1 MVSFW
6 QGMSELSS
14 TLPSPSADLTIVTV
28 PVHRNGVL
36 AMFNKSSA
44 DLSDARHTN
53 NQLTVRVT
61 ELQDQCDALTATKQ
75 FLDGQVTSLQ
85 QACSEYDRK
94 EQDCNVLRVTT
105 RKLEDQLHATQITA
119 RNFRSKSQQL
129 QNGLDFAL
137 DCNEDYERNIRSKQQ
152 DIDALEQQLKALQC
166 TGNTD
171 SSKLDTPKQSLQN
184 AQAQLTELHLSTKTQ
199 GIHIAKL
206 EADRISDQELL
217 HDRNLQLDTHRH
229 SITVLQTEN
238 DVLASR
244 LATAQHQATQQIELL
259 HAFNHQLLDLTN
271 FHAEQQQQQQNV
283 KAQRD
288 GLYAQLQQ
296 DRTRFEATLK
306 AKDAAHQALDAKLQ
320 EYEERVARQASVR
333 EEKIADLKEQ
343 LRRLKLDCDS
353 AEAEKKAWAE
363 YANGG
368 R

>member
-36 AMFNKSSA
+36 AIFNKSSA

-137 DCNEDYERNIRSKQQ
+137 DCNEDYERSIRSKQQ

-229 SITVLQTEN
+229 SITALQTEN
-238 DVLASR
+238 DVLASQ
-244 LATAQHQATQQIELL
+244 LATLSTINCWTSRTSTPSSSSNSKTSRRSVTACTLSFSKIVRVSRRRSRPKMLL
-259 HAFNHQLLDLTN
+259 IRPWMQSSRSMKKGLLG
-271 FHAEQQQQQQNV
+271 
-283 KAQRD
+283 R
-288 GLYAQLQQ
+288 
-296 DRTRFEATLK
+296 
-306 AKDAAHQALDAKLQ
+306 
-320 EYEERVARQASVR
+320 
-333 EEKIADLKEQ
+333 
-343 LRRLKLDCDS
+343 LRCGRKRLPI
-353 AEAEKKAWAE
+353 
-363 YANGG
+363 
-368 R
+368 

>member
-36 AMFNKSSA
+36 AIFNKSSA

-137 DCNEDYERNIRSKQQ
+137 DCNEDYERSIRSKQQ

-229 SITVLQTEN
+229 SITVSCWT
-238 DVLASR
+238 SR
-244 LATAQHQATQQIELL
+244 TSTPSSSSNSKTSRRSVTACTLSFSKIVRVSRRRSRPKMLL
-259 HAFNHQLLDLTN
+259 IRPWMQSSRSMKKGLLG
-271 FHAEQQQQQQNV
+271 
-283 KAQRD
+283 R
-288 GLYAQLQQ
+288 
-296 DRTRFEATLK
+296 
-306 AKDAAHQALDAKLQ
+306 
-320 EYEERVARQASVR
+320 
-333 EEKIADLKEQ
+333 
-343 LRRLKLDCDS
+343 LRCGRKRLPI
-353 AEAEKKAWAE
+353 
-363 YANGG
+363 
-368 R
+368 